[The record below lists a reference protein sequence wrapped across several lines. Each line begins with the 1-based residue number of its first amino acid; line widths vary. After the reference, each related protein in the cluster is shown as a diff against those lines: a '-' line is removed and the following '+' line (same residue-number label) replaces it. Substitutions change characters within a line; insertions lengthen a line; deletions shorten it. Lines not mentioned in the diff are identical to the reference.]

1 VKIKDARQTLT
12 IASADMETAEH
23 LRIPLNAPIACV
35 HRSVVDRD
43 GSLVFVGEGIY
54 RGDQVRI
61 DMKLK

>member
-1 VKIKDARQTLT
+1 
-12 IASADMETAEH
+12 METAEH